1 MDHTLDPSD
10 SNTTTILSDTG
21 LRNCLQV
28 LTSPRTQATPRAC
41 FVAWKPCKPS
51 LSKNYLLLLPRFA
64 LWENKRRRGWLP
76 QKQSRVWLCLTSI
89 TRANIPVPSSLRSR
103 LNGFYS
109 FLDTIQ
115 RCPRF
120 PSTSPRRSS
129 SPEAG
134 ASCPRAYG
142 RGQHVRRQTSAR
154 LFPAVWQWHHAL
166 LLDNLH
172 IIRLI
177 SRLSN
182 QPTLPLINLAL
193 PLQFHKVHPALSNRL
208 ALGIFLSR
216 VTERESLILTQRVT
230 PHRSLTSRDLGHPD
244 FNYMNLKT

>member
-1 MDHTLDPSD
+1 M
-10 SNTTTILSDTG
+10 
-21 LRNCLQV
+21 
-28 LTSPRTQATPRAC
+28 
-41 FVAWKPCKPS
+41 
-51 LSKNYLLLLPRFA
+51 
-64 LWENKRRRGWLP
+64 
-76 QKQSRVWLCLTSI
+76 
-89 TRANIPVPSSLRSR
+89 
-103 LNGFYS
+103 GFYS

-120 PSTSPRRSS
+120 PSTSLRHLL

-134 ASCPRAYG
+134 ASCPWAFG
-142 RGQHVRRQTSAR
+142 RGQHGRRQTSAR

-182 QPTLPLINLAL
+182 QPTSPLINLAL
-193 PLQFHKVHPALSNRL
+193 LLQFHKVHPALNNRL

-216 VTERESLILTQRVT
+216 VTERGSLILTQHRT
-230 PHRSLTSRDLGHPD
+230 PAQESDLQELGHPD
-244 FNYMNLKT
+244 FNYMDLKTWDQFYRTVF